1 MIFYFNKKP
10 LVYSP
15 SNELHIQIKEYED
28 IINTPLSIFGDED
41 EHNFI
46 NKLNKLTTEERRL
59 FIIYSIYDCSVNK
72 VAQLFNVDRK
82 TIYNRI
88 TEIKNKLCI

>member
-88 TEIKNKLCI
+88 NEIKEKLC

>member
-88 TEIKNKLCI
+88 NEIKEKIC